1 MDCEE
6 NIQNGFAGNDLWVKF
21 DRHHLGMAGGAVAN
35 TLVVG
40 VWIVSPG
47 ITAGNVANTLEL
59 NVGRVEAPETTAG
72 ESEFFHCSHKL
83 SPVVF
88 HSTDERYGAA

>member
-1 MDCEE
+1 
-6 NIQNGFAGNDLWVKF
+6 VP
-21 DRHHLGMAGGAVAN
+21 
-35 TLVVG
+35 
-40 VWIVSPG
+40 PG
-47 ITAGNVANTLEL
+47 IAAGNVANTLEL
-59 NVGRVEAPETTAG
+59 NVGRVEAPETTAS